1 MIPVLFVVTIGVFG
15 LLQFSG
21 IDPIV
26 VILGIDADPSA
37 VERVRKEFGL
47 DQPAPV
53 QYAAWLGKV
62 VTGDL
67 GISLRNK
74 EPVLDVILRRVPVT
88 LELAALSML
97 IGLAIALPLGIIA
110 ALKRNTW
117 IDGIASATAVS
128 GLAIPNFWLGI
139 LLILLFSLVLGWVPP
154 SGFVPITDDPLGN
167 LKLMILPAITMGTAL
182 AAVLTR
188 MTRSSMLEVLGQDYI
203 RTARAKGLE
212 DRRVILVHALK
223 NSLIPVVTIAGLQTG
238 RQLGGAV
245 IVESIFSI
253 PGLGRLLI
261 DSIFTRDYPMIQGA
275 ILFIT
280 VVVLVTNLL
289 VDLAY
294 SFLDPRIKYS

>member
-188 MTRSSMLEVLGQDYI
+188 MTRSSMLEVLSQDYI